1 MTELEQMFLSSI
13 KDRKDKTENGK
24 ALQKRQEETE
34 LAFLTSLSEKL
45 SFLSKY
51 GMKVDLKRGLQRIE
65 VQWKDGSSTRTSV
78 IRLQRDHTEKVGE
91 TLVTYHFCNEQKLM
105 FETWGK
111 EYPCSIK
118 DIMEFLSSKAEVK
131 HEEKKVRSARKAA

>member
-1 MTELEQMFLSSI
+1 MTELEQLFLSSI
-13 KDRKDKTENGK
+13 KDREDKRESGK
-24 ALQKRQEETE
+24 LMQKKQEETE
-34 LAFLTSLSEKL
+34 LSFLTSLSEKL

-111 EYPCSIK
+111 EYPCSIR
-118 DIMEFLSSKAEVK
+118 DVIDFLSSKAEVK
-131 HEEKKVRSARKAA
+131 EEKKVRSARKAA